1 MIHIYCGDGKGKT
14 TAAIGLAVRMAGYN
28 KKVLFMQFLKGSYT
42 GELEILQKCENITV
56 MRCDR
61 NYGFFRSM
69 TDSDKENIIKC
80 HNENLEYVLKNTDS
94 FDMIVL
100 DEIFAAY
107 NYDLADREK
116 VKGIVEKY
124 KGELVMTG
132 RDPQEWF
139 VERAD
144 YVSEIKKI
152 KHPYDRG
159 ITARE
164 GIEF

>member
-14 TAAIGLAVRMAGYN
+14 TASIGLAVRMAGY
-28 KKVLFMQFLKGSYT
+28 KKRVLFMQFLKGSYT
-42 GELEILQKCENITV
+42 GELEILEKSGYITV

-69 TDSDKENIIKC
+69 NDEDKGSITEC
-80 HNENLEYVLKNTDS
+80 HNENLKYALNHMND

-107 NYDLADREK
+107 NYGLADKAAVRKIADE
-116 VKGIVEKY
+116 Y

-132 RDPQEWF
+132 RNPEKSF
-139 VERAD
+139 VEKAD

-152 KHPYDRG
+152 KHPYDNG
-159 ITARE
+159 ICARE
-164 GIEF
+164 GIEY